1 MLVPDIS
8 ELAHIIE
15 LETRESLED
24 LCETLAIGENPA
36 ADMQRFL
43 TELSEGIAKAILRA
57 LESVNASDESNQ

>member
-1 MLVPDIS
+1 MLVPDVS

-15 LETRESLED
+15 QETRESLED

-43 TELSEGIAKAILRA
+43 TELSAGIAKAILKA
-57 LESVNASDESNQ
+57 LESVNVSDELR

>member
-1 MLVPDIS
+1 MSVPDVS

-15 LETRESLED
+15 GETRESLED

-43 TELSEGIAKAILRA
+43 TELSAGIAKAMVKA
-57 LESVNASDESNQ
+57 LEDVNASDEVH

>member
-43 TELSEGIAKAILRA
+43 TELSEGIAKAMLRA
-57 LESVNASDESNQ
+57 LESVNASDELHQ

>member
-8 ELAHIIE
+8 ELAHIIQ

-43 TELSEGIAKAILRA
+43 TELSEGIAKAMLRA
-57 LESVNASDESNQ
+57 LESVNASDELHQ